1 MTSAEMIPAAI
12 LKRKAVVYVRQSTQS
27 QVMTNLEGQR
37 RQYDLVDVA
46 RQHGFVDVEII
57 DDDLGRSASGTVARP
72 GFDRLVAWLCAG
84 KVGAVL
90 CFDAS
95 RLARNGR
102 DWHHLLEL
110 CGLVEARVIDLD
122 GVYNPCRPNDRLLL
136 GMKGS
141 ISEFELGVL
150 RARMIDAAR
159 SKASRGELRLSVP
172 FGYIWHRE
180 AGLGL
185 DPDLRLQEVI
195 RLIFARFRELGSA
208 RQVLLSMKADQIYF
222 PRPSDEGRM
231 TNFEWMPTRYRNVI
245 AVLKNPFYAGVYVY
259 GKSEKR
265 TSIVEGRARRSYG
278 HGKPIGT
285 WEVMIKDH
293 HEGYITWAEYER
305 NQKQLALNNYGRAG
319 GIKTGRGGRAL
330 LSGIMTCGRC
340 GRRLSVA
347 YTGNP
352 QSRPVYRCD
361 KPNLM
366 MGLPRCMT
374 FGGPRIDA
382 AVGRELLRA
391 VEPMAVEAAFKAE
404 RMHQEHK
411 EDQQRILDLEMQQ
424 ARYEA
429 GLAERRYAACD
440 PDNRLIAAQLE
451 KNWEAALRR
460 VRDLEARH
468 PGDKPNIE
476 VDPNAFANLADNLA
490 AAWNA
495 PGVTMRARQQL
506 LRTLIADII
515 VDVDDDVRDVVLT
528 IHWRGGQHSELRVRK
543 PRTGEHGCAT
553 TDDALAVMR
562 SMAGRWSDE
571 HIAASL
577 NRMGLAYRPGQ
588 DLDGAPR
595 LFCSSR
601 PWDPRLQICRKKWRV
616 AYHERSC
623 GGVTRYKPHD
633 SAPRKSWRSCRPSR
647 SFPERRIRSA
657 PMTSCR
663 RRSKRR
669 WRERVARVASP
680 TTTRFQCLQTLDEG
694 VYNNSRIPIGRI
706 ERSTVLV
713 STSTRPSVRNTVRP
727 PQWPS
732 VYLIASARGNLAEMS
747 LSTLVSRDFSSSM
760 SGLLSDL
767 RAASRMSALVPRTR
781 PSMA

>member
-1 MTSAEMIPAAI
+1 MNSVELIPAQL

-27 QVMTNLEGQR
+27 QVMTNLESQR
-37 RQYDLVDVA
+37 RQYDLVDIA
-46 RQHGFVDVEII
+46 RQHGFIDVEVI

-90 CFDAS
+90 CQDAS

-110 CGLVEARVIDLD
+110 CGLVEARVIDHD
-122 GVYNPCRPNDRLLL
+122 GIYNPCQPNDRLLL

-150 RARMIDAAR
+150 RTRMLDAA
-159 SKASRGELRLSVP
+159 KAKARRGELRLSVP

-195 RLIFARFRELGSA
+195 RLIFTRFSELGSA
-208 RQVLLSMKADQIYF
+208 RQVLLSMTADQIHF

-231 TNFEWMPTRYRNVI
+231 TNFKWLPIRYRNVI
-245 AVLKNPFYAGVYVY
+245 SVLKNPFYAGVYVY

-265 TSIVEGRARRSYG
+265 TSIVDGRARRSYG
-278 HGKPIGT
+278 HSKPVGT
-285 WEVMIKDH
+285 WDVFIKDH
-293 HEGYITWAEYER
+293 HEGYIGWDEFER
-305 NQKQLALNNYGRAG
+305 NQNQLALNNYGRADG
-319 GIKTGRGGRAL
+319 VKSGRGGRAL
-330 LSGIMTCGRC
+330 LVGVMTCARC

-374 FGGPRIDA
+374 FGGPRVDL
-382 AVGRELLRA
+382 AVARELLRA
-391 VEPMAVEAAFKAE
+391 VEPLAIEAAFEAE
-404 RMHQEHK
+404 RMYRKRQG
-411 EDQQRILDLEMQQ
+411 DQRQILDLELQQ

-451 KNWEAALRR
+451 KNWEIALRR
-460 VRDLEARH
+460 VRDIEARQ
-468 PGDKPNIE
+468 PTDSASTIE
-476 VDPNAFANLADNLA
+476 VDPSAFANMAENLS

-495 PGVTMRARQQL
+495 PNVTMRARQQM

-515 VDVDDDVRDVVLT
+515 VDVEDAVRDVVLT

-553 TDDALAVMR
+553 AEDALAIMR

-577 NRMGLAYRPGQ
+577 NRMGLPTGQ
-588 DLDGAPR
+588 GKTWTA
-595 LFCSSR
+595 
-601 PWDPRLQICRKKWRV
+601 
-616 AYHERSC
+616 H
-623 GGVTRYKPHD
+623 
-633 SAPRKSWRSCRPSR
+633 
-647 SFPERRIRSA
+647 
-657 PMTSCR
+657 
-663 RRSKRR
+663 
-669 WRERVARVASP
+669 RVASVRRVRGIHAYRSAEKDGEWL
-680 TTTRFQCLQTLDEG
+680 TMTEAAKASG
-694 VYNNSRIPIGRI
+694 VTNHLIRRLIKTGILPA
-706 ERSTVLV
+706 VQVV
-713 STSTRPSVRNTVRP
+713 SGAPYQIRADD
-727 PQWPS
+727 
-732 VYLIASARGNLAEMS
+732 LASEA
-747 LSTLVSRDFSSSM
+747 V
-760 SGLLSDL
+760 
-767 RAASRMSALVPRTR
+767 RAAVARKGR
-781 PSMA
+781 PCRVADTDTLPMFTDT

>member
-1 MTSAEMIPAAI
+1 MTNADLIPAAV
-12 LKRKAVVYVRQSTQS
+12 LTRKAVVYVRQSTQS

-46 RQHGFVDVEII
+46 RRHGFGDVEII

-150 RARMIDAAR
+150 RARMLDAAR
-159 SKASRGELRLSVP
+159 SKARRGELRLSVP

-185 DPDLRLQEVI
+185 DPDIRLQEVI

-208 RQVLLSMKADQIYF
+208 RQVLLSMTVDRIHF

-231 TNFEWMPTRYRNVI
+231 TSFTWLPIRYRNVI

-265 TSIVEGRARRSYG
+265 TSIIEGRARRSYG

-293 HEGYITWAEYER
+293 HEGYTDWAEYER
-305 NQKQLALNNYGRAG
+305 NQKQLALNSYSRAG
-319 GIKTGRGGRAL
+319 GVKSGRGGKAL
-330 LSGIMTCGRC
+330 LSGIMTCARC
-340 GRRLSVA
+340 GRRLGVA

-382 AVGRELLRA
+382 AVARELLRA
-391 VEPMAVEAAFKAE
+391 VEPMAIEAAFEAE
-404 RMHQEHK
+404 RMHRNRQ
-411 EDQQRILDLEMQQ
+411 EDQQHILDLELQQ

-429 GLAERRYAACD
+429 NLAERRYAACD

-451 KNWEAALRR
+451 KSWEAALRR
-460 VRDLEARH
+460 IRDLETRQPAQ
-468 PGDKPNIE
+468 KPADIE
-476 VDPNAFANLADNLA
+476 VDPRAFANLADNLS
-490 AAWNA
+490 AAWSA
-495 PGVTMRARQQL
+495 PDVTMRARQQL
-506 LRTLIADII
+506 LRTLIADIV
-515 VDVDDDVRDVVLT
+515 VDVDDEVRDVVLT
-528 IHWRGGQHSELRVRK
+528 IHWRGGRHSELRVRK
-543 PRTGEHGCAT
+543 PRAGEHGCAT
-553 TDDALAVMR
+553 TEDALGVMR

-577 NRMGLAYRPGQ
+577 NRMGMPTGQGKTWTAHRVSSVRRVRNIHAYRSAEKDGEWLTMTEAAAALGVTNHIVRRLVKTGVLPAEQ
-588 DLDGAPR
+588 VVPGAPY
-595 LFCSSR
+595 
-601 PWDPRLQICRKKWRV
+601 QIR
-616 AYHERSC
+616 A
-623 GGVTRYKPHD
+623 D
-633 SAPRKSWRSCRPSR
+633 DLASAPV
-647 SFPERRIRSA
+647 RSA
-657 PMTSCR
+657 
-663 RRSKRR
+663 
-669 WRERVARVASP
+669 VARKGRP
-680 TTTRFQCLQTLDEG
+680 CRFAD
-694 VYNNSRIPIGRI
+694 
-706 ERSTVLV
+706 
-713 STSTRPSVRNTVRP
+713 
-727 PQWPS
+727 
-732 VYLIASARGNLAEMS
+732 A
-747 LSTLVSRDFSSSM
+747 STLPMFTD
-760 SGLLSDL
+760 
-767 RAASRMSALVPRTR
+767 T
-781 PSMA
+781 